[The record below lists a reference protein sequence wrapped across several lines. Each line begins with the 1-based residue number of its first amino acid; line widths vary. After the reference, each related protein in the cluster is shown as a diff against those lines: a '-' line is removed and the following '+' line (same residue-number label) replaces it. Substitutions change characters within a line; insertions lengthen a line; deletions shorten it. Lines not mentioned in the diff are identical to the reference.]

1 MSLLELPNEVI
12 DQVLYQAIFCR
23 DTHRNIKRSLRMRL
37 VCKYFAEAVYP
48 ALFRTHRMDHAIWG
62 RFRPNF
68 LEFRYKEKRYGIGEL
83 WYRYLVYRVKTCGE
97 GSTASGGRFVEIRD
111 LARLLCEKHNTSPL
125 DHRHVLETL
134 CGLALDNIERGP
146 GWFRYWGEGEAA
158 WNKRR
163 PNTNVLRPLDDGV
176 APDAGLSLLA
186 AAMCLGMAALD
197 TQLLAEGHDPTKS
210 NFLFP
215 SATQVAAECG
225 NEGLLRILLEARE
238 ATTGL
243 RSLEP
248 GAQDLEAVTIFGAAV
263 AGDID
268 LLKLGEAGEEKDR
281 SFGNYTFRHGHPHP
295 HSAVTSDIWTPHRWR
310 TTLTMHAMRA
320 TESPAVYEYLA
331 AAWAPAHGLSGNDS
345 YEVLASHAGRG
356 NLAMVSW
363 LLETKGIH
371 PNGPAAAAAEAEAV
385 AGGSS
390 SPYSKEP

>member
-146 GWFRYWGEGEAA
+146 G
-158 WNKRR
+158 
-163 PNTNVLRPLDDGV
+163 PLDDGL
-176 APDAGLSLLA
+176 APDASLSLLA
-186 AAMCLGMAALD
+186 AAVCLGMAALV
-197 TQLLAEGHDPTKS
+197 TRLLAEGHDPTKS

-215 SATQVAAECG
+215 SATQAAAECG
-225 NEGLLRILLEARE
+225 NEGFLGTLLEARE
-238 ATTGL
+238 ATSGL

-248 GAQDLEAVTIFGAAV
+248 GSQNLEPDAIFGAAV
-263 AGDID
+263 AGHID
-268 LLKLGEAGEEKDR
+268 LLKLGEAEEEKDR

-310 TTLTMHAMRA
+310 TTLIMHAMRA

-331 AAWAPAHGLSGNDS
+331 AAWAPTHGHSGNDS

-390 SPYSKEP
+390 SSPLQQGTLTLRPG